1 VTLLRAYPY
10 LQALDLSLSENASLR
25 SAANKGKKESHAVE
39 EARAELLRQKTESV
53 FKVKFPT

>member
-1 VTLLRAYPY
+1 
-10 LQALDLSLSENASLR
+10 LDLSLSENASLR

-39 EARAELLRQKTESV
+39 EARAELLRQKTESA